1 MTSYSKYSDIRGN
14 VTEAVK
20 VSDDNHAATL
30 ASSTELTLTVP
41 SKLERYFVIFRYAYG
56 GTVLVANSDSSIT
69 PAGSGSF
76 SSTNACINPEMLE
89 VKGGSTLRFYTTDT
103 STSVTVSFYGF

>member
-1 MTSYSKYSDIRGN
+1 MTQYSKFSDVRGN

-30 ASSTELTLTVP
+30 AASTELTLTVP
-41 SKLERYFVIFRYAYG
+41 SKLNRYLVKLGYSYD
-56 GTVLVANSDSSIT
+56 GTVMVANSGDAIT

-89 VKGGSTLRFYTTDT
+89 VDGGSTLRFYTTDT
-103 STSVTVSFYGF
+103 STTVTVSFYSF